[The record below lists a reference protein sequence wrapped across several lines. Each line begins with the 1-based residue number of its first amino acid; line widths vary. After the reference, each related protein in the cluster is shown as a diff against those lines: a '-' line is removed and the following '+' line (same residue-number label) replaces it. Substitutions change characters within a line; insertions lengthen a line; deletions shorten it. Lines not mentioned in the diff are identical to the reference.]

1 MSRIAVAL
9 MAVAAPA
16 AAQVAPVTFE
26 FGKSV
31 PLAAGQW
38 SYVSTATGGEARFG
52 SNLLLLCDKPTRTVT
67 ISRPGSPVAALT
79 ILTDMQVRAIP
90 PNGRL
95 SAYDPLLDAMAFSR
109 GRILISG
116 GSEAILAV
124 PSWPEAAR
132 AIEDCRN

>member
-1 MSRIAVAL
+1 MIRIAVAL
-9 MAVAAPA
+9 MAAAAPA
-16 AAQVAPVTFE
+16 SAQNAITFE
-26 FGKSV
+26 SGKSL

-38 SYVSTATGGEARFG
+38 TYVATASGGEARFA
-52 SNLLLLCDKPTRTVT
+52 SHLSLLCDKPTRTVT
-67 ISRPGSPVAALT
+67 ITRPGAPVAALT
-79 ILTDMQVRAIP
+79 VVTDTQTRSIP

-109 GRILISG
+109 GRYLVSG
-116 GSEAILAV
+116 GNYAVLAI

>member
-1 MSRIAVAL
+1 MIRFAIVL
-9 MAVAAPA
+9 LAVAAPA
-16 AAQVAPVTFE
+16 SAQTNITFE
-26 FGKSV
+26 FGRSL

-38 SYVSTATGGEARFG
+38 SYVATATGGEARFG
-52 SNLLLLCDKPTRTVT
+52 NHLSLLCDKPTRTVT
-67 ISRPGSPVAALT
+67 ITRPGAPVAALT
-79 ILTDMQVRAIP
+79 IVTDVQARAIP

-109 GRILISG
+109 GRYLVTG
-116 GSEAILAV
+116 GSAAVVAV